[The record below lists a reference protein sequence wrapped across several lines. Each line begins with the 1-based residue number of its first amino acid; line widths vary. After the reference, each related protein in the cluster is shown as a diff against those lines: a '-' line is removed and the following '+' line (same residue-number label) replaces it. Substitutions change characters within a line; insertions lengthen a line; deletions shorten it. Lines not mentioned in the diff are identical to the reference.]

1 MPGFMLAPFTVAMI
15 FPMLNLLLMIF
26 LALEPLWVSHIS
38 IQTIVMLD
46 LGETLIIHSL
56 EVRTMSLKMCVKIEE
71 SGLDLFYFYFL
82 FSFQFIFYIFYF

>member
-1 MPGFMLAPFTVAMI
+1 MLAPLTVAMI